1 MGSDRGYGGLWEKSI
16 EYPRKVYRL
25 FSDRSLQTLCINPS
39 PAPIPSYKRSVT
51 SHPPLRF
58 LRSSA
63 PKETQRKSVRSRC
76 EEQCYARKGKK
87 GKASLPSPFQ
97 FYCSGNP
104 YYQVASC
111 IAFCSMHPFA
121 HRKVPFTEQ
130 QMHPSAETLF
140 GFPLLYPMRWL
151 LQTYYP
157 FGETATGSG

>member
-1 MGSDRGYGGLWEKSI
+1 MLPILSSEGNAATRVRGVGGGNRVCAETQKGKGITALSHVD
-16 EYPRKVYRL
+16 PLRK
-25 FSDRSLQTLCINPS
+25 
-39 PAPIPSYKRSVT
+39 KRSN
-51 SHPPLRF
+51 
-58 LRSSA
+58 
-63 PKETQRKSVRSRC
+63 KGVRSRC

-111 IAFCSMHPFA
+111 IAFCSKHPFA

-140 GFPLLYPMRWL
+140 GFPLFCPMRWL
-151 LQTYYP
+151 LQSYYT